1 MLENAWD
8 SLNLALG
15 LDLEPKSLTLGQM
28 ILRASIIY
36 VSGIAMVRI
45 AGAQRFAGKHSTF
58 DVILSIILGSTLS
71 RTING
76 AAPFWGTLGAAFA
89 LVIIHRLVAFL
100 NAYSH
105 RFSIL
110 LSGRSLVLIREGEI
124 QWHNMHKGNISERDL
139 IASLRSNAHV
149 SRPEQVK
156 IARLERAGDISI
168 IPSDQD
174 DDEAD
179 ERQPQVIE
187 INVEAGVQTVRVKL
201 E

>member
-1 MLENAWD
+1 M
-8 SLNLALG
+8 
-15 LDLEPKSLTLGQM
+15 
-28 ILRASIIY
+28 
-36 VSGIAMVRI
+36 
-45 AGAQRFAGKHSTF
+45 
-58 DVILSIILGSTLS
+58 S

-124 QWHNMHKGNISERDL
+124 QWNNMHKGNISERDL